1 MLAQDLDHGL
11 AELGLDL
18 PPPARAT
25 LLSYVDLLARWN
37 RAYNLTAVRDP
48 GEMVPRHLLD
58 SLAVA
63 AHVRGPRAA
72 DIGTGA
78 GLPGIPLAVALPD
91 IAWTLVEANGKKAR
105 FLRQA
110 ATELGLTN
118 IVVAHARA
126 EQYQPESK
134 FDTLVARAFADIPAF
149 IAAAGHLCRLQGRI
163 LAMKGRHPRD
173 ELNVAPAF
181 EVERVVSYR
190 VPGLDAERHL
200 VIIRRVQ

>member
-1 MLAQDLDHGL
+1 MLAQDLDRGL
-11 AELGLDL
+11 AGLDL
-18 PPPARAT
+18 DLPAPARAT
-25 LLSYVDLLARWN
+25 LLSYLELLARWN

-48 GEMVPRHLLD
+48 DEMVPRHLLD

-72 DIGTGA
+72 DVGTGA
-78 GLPGIPLAVALPD
+78 GLPGIPLAVALPEVE
-91 IAWTLVEANGKKAR
+91 WTLIEVNGKKAR

-110 ATELGLTN
+110 VAELGLSN
-118 IVVAHARA
+118 IVVVHAHA
-126 EQYQPESK
+126 EQYQPETK
-134 FDTLVARAFADIPAF
+134 FDTLVARAFADIPAI

-190 VPGLDAERHL
+190 VPGVDAERHL